1 MKNYFIR
8 MELANA
14 ERCFFIL
21 HSSFLFNISP
31 CGTPLSAEWIP
42 VNYPD

>member
-14 ERCFFIL
+14 ERCFFIP
-21 HSSFLFNISP
+21 HSSFNISP
-31 CGTPLSAEWIP
+31 CGTPLSVEWIP
-42 VNYPD
+42 VSYPD